1 MAGTEVS
8 IKIIDRIGN
17 KIAPK
22 LAAIGTSAAAAAPG
36 IDAFRV
42 AWGQM
47 NFAGMQGIGLGSV
60 SAQLKQTEMMTNK
73 LRISM
78 ERLKQAQLRT
88 AASQVSYGASLNR
101 LRIQEKK
108 MIADGMGA
116 EARANA
122 QAAAQIRYAQSINV
136 TAVATSTLSNKEIK
150 RAILVSE
157 LHLKNQQLAISQN
170 AVSESALNLQIK
182 QNSLAQSAFALSTA
196 DNRLSTSTVGV
207 ASATTILNGQLN
219 RNSVLE
225 KKLIKDGLG
234 LEVVNNKIAASQASV
249 SKSLNVTSKL
259 TSNLSKKE
267 IKRQSDLIRLDTL
280 QNKNKKSLIELA
292 TANAK
297 LTNQLNRNSAANSK
311 HAATT
316 AAATAQTKKFALSLR
331 EMNGRLLASR
341 GMMGG
346 LVSNLRSYLSLGALI
361 GAGAFLKGADSF
373 KTIQN
378 QLRGVTTSSEQ
389 LKDVTQGL
397 FGIALRARVP
407 ISSLAISYRR
417 YDMALR
423 RAGESQAS
431 TLRITETISKLLT
444 LNGSSAMEASQSL
457 LQLSQAFNKGK
468 LDGDEFRTTA
478 EVMPQ
483 LVDNIAKSLGIARG
497 EIYKFSKDGK
507 ITIGILLK
515 ALKGMEEKVDELM
528 KNTEFTVGQAF
539 TNLVTKVIFAFG
551 QWDRATGFTKNL
563 AKLIGYIGDNLDTVL
578 RVLESITAF
587 VIVGGIA
594 SLTAAFASFV
604 VATGGLGLLAPILAG
619 IAATMTFLSGEIIVS
634 VDGMV
639 TLRDVIYY
647 GFKQISSTF
656 ALARKKVETFQA
668 ALLLVANQPGF
679 TWLKFLAEPQ
689 RIFDGMLRV
698 LIYIRDALITVVALT
713 KSLWDAF
720 KPADFVLEPGAN
732 WTEFGVNELK
742 DKLDLFKQFFML
754 VFQEMAI
761 FALRILARIA
771 DAFSPYIESFVN
783 GAIRKINE
791 LSESIN
797 SFLSYIPSTKKIKM
811 IPEVK
816 LDFPDFPNYYSD
828 KLDEGSDSFGKTSI
842 IENVRK
848 GTEELRKIFE
858 EARKNGTEGA
868 SEWINSIDAWS
879 AEFIK
884 QIVKFKEATGEAID
898 ASDDAIT
905 KLKNLRGP
913 GPNTLGEGALNGLKD
928 QAVETES
935 VFKSVFSNMSN
946 AFQNFVRTGKLDFKE
961 LMRSILADLLK
972 MFMNKLFQQLF
983 SGMMGG
989 GGGLFGGLMGFAG
1002 GGAVPSGGSSVSL
1015 SSGFGSDNFG
1025 SGLPTVGGGF
1035 FADGGYTGGK
1045 ARNGIAGFV
1054 HGQEY
1059 VMPASQTA
1067 KYRSTL
1073 DAMRNG
1079 TLKTGSTAGG
1089 GVMVNVNNYT
1099 DSNVS
1104 VERNKNGELELTIRE
1119 IARQQIA
1126 EQTPKLISANLRNAN
1141 SRESKA
1147 LGQSTYTR
1155 RKR

>member
-60 SAQLKQTEMMTNK
+60 SAQLKQTEIMTNK

-108 MIADGMGA
+108 MIADGMGG

-122 QAAAQIRYAQSINV
+122 QAAAQMRYARSIDV
-136 TAVATSTLSNKEIK
+136 TAIATSTLSNKEIK
-150 RAILVSE
+150 RAILVSQ

-182 QNSLAQSAFALSTA
+182 QNALAQSALALSTA

-207 ASATTILNGQLN
+207 ASATSILNGQLN

-225 KKLIKDGLG
+225 SKLIQSGLG
-234 LEVVNNKIAASQASV
+234 LEVANNKVAASQAAV
-249 SKSLNVTSKL
+249 AKSLTVTSTL
-259 TSNLSKKE
+259 TSNLTKKE

-280 QNKNKKSLIELA
+280 QNKNKKSRIDLA
-292 TANAK
+292 TATAK
-297 LTNQLNRNSAANSK
+297 LTNQLNRNSAANAK
-311 HAATT
+311 HAATSRSA
-316 AAATAQTKKFALSLR
+316 AAATKKFSLSIR
-331 EMNGRLLASR
+331 EMNGRIMASR

-378 QLRGVTTSSEQ
+378 QLRGVTSSSEQ

-397 FGIALRARVP
+397 FGVAIRARVP
-407 ISSLAISYRR
+407 IKDLAISYRR
-417 YDMALR
+417 YDMALK

-497 EIYKFSKDGK
+497 EIYKFSKDGR

-515 ALKGMEEKVDELM
+515 ALKGMEKQVDELM
-528 KNTEFTVGQAF
+528 KNTQFTVGQAF

-563 AKLIGYIGDNLDTVL
+563 AKFIGFVADNLDEVL
-578 RVLESITAF
+578 RVLEAITAF

-604 VATGGLGLLAPILAG
+604 VATGGLGLIAPILAG
-619 IAATMTFLSGEIIVS
+619 IAATMTYLSGEVIVS
-634 VDGMV
+634 VDGMI
-639 TLRDVIYY
+639 TLRDVFWH
-647 GFKQISSTF
+647 GFKQIFTLFTKAKESASAFKAT
-656 ALARKKVETFQA
+656 LISI
-668 ALLLVANQPGF
+668 ANQPGF
-679 TWLKFLAEPQ
+679 AWVKFLAEPQ
-689 RIFDGMLRV
+689 RMFDGMLKV
-698 LIYIRDALITVVALT
+698 LLYLRDSLITVISFA
-713 KSLWDAF
+713 KALWDAF
-720 KPADFVLEPGAN
+720 KPAPDLLNQMAAPGEFLEN
-732 WTEFGVNELK
+732 SDFGVNKLK
-742 DKLDLFKQFFML
+742 DKFDFFKQFIMFI
-754 VFQEMAI
+754 FEEIAI
-761 FALRILARIA
+761 YILRTFARIA
-771 DAFSPYIESFVN
+771 DALAPFLDL
-783 GAIRKINE
+783 AINSAIGKINE
-791 LSESIN
+791 LIEKINKVTSKLTIFKIDPIELISTVRIADPDRPNQFSDMLEEGGDSFGSESI
-797 SFLSYIPSTKKIKM
+797 IEKI
-811 IPEVK
+811 
-816 LDFPDFPNYYSD
+816 
-828 KLDEGSDSFGKTSI
+828 
-842 IENVRK
+842 RK
-848 GTEELRKIFE
+848 GSTELREILDA
-858 EARKNGTEGA
+858 ARQNGIEGA
-868 SEWINSIDAWS
+868 AAWISSIDAWS
-879 AEFIK
+879 LEFLE
-884 QIVKFKEATGEAID
+884 QIRKFKEATGEAID
-898 ASDDAIT
+898 ASSDAIS
-905 KLKNLRGP
+905 KLKNLRGT
-913 GPNTLGEGALNGLKD
+913 GPNTLGEGALDGLKE
-928 QAVETES
+928 QATETES

-972 MFMNKLFQQLF
+972 LFMNNLFKQLF

-989 GGGLFGGLMGFAG
+989 GGGGGFLGGLFGGGM
-1002 GGAVPSGGSSVSL
+1002 
-1015 SSGFGSDNFG
+1015 
-1025 SGLPTVGGGF
+1025 
-1035 FADGGYTGGK
+1035 
-1045 ARNGIAGFV
+1045 
-1054 HGQEY
+1054 
-1059 VMPASQTA
+1059 
-1067 KYRSTL
+1067 
-1073 DAMRNG
+1073 
-1079 TLKTGSTAGG
+1079 AGG
-1089 GVMVNVNNYT
+1089 GV
-1099 DSNVS
+1099 VS
-1104 VERNKNGELELTIRE
+1104 AAGGYGST
-1119 IARQQIA
+1119 
-1126 EQTPKLISANLRNAN
+1126 TTKLP
-1141 SRESKA
+1141 
-1147 LGQSTYTR
+1147 GG
-1155 RKR
+1155 